1 METNNF
7 DMLSIFKTILN
18 KRKFILSVAVIAAM
32 VAILFTA
39 IKKPIYKAETAF
51 FVSNPLVADRANVY
65 QFNNAFILDHFAEE
79 KDVDK
84 VMAIANGAVLRDTL
98 IARMQL
104 DAHYNL
110 SLQDPKSF
118 NELHGKIQNNF
129 NIKRTENTNL
139 EVSFKDHDPQFAAT
153 CANAIAQT
161 IADLYQAHYNQTR
174 LSIHKT
180 LAEKVS
186 ALDQEIKT
194 MSDSLAVLRN
204 RTGVYDLIA
213 PNRKNTVQGTIHSN
227 GSASFAS
234 DLEALQNIEAI
245 KDQLVIDRANTT
257 TLLNQFAT
265 ATTLKEIPLIKIIS
279 KAYTPT
285 KSTDLGFLV
294 NALVAFL
301 LALFFSAVLVVLQ
314 HSLKQV
320 LKA

>member
-7 DMLSIFKTILN
+7 DMLSIFKVIFD
-18 KRKFILSVAVIAAM
+18 KRKFILSVCIIASLVAVI
-32 VAILFTA
+32 FTA

-51 FVSNPLVADRANVY
+51 FVANPLVADRANVY

-84 VMAIANGAVLRDTL
+84 VMAIANGAIMRDTL

-104 DAHYNL
+104 AAHYNL
-110 SLQDPKSF
+110 NLQDPKSF
-118 NELHGKIQNNF
+118 NELHTTIQRNF
-129 NIKRTENTNL
+129 TIKRTENTNL
-139 EVSFKDHDPQFAAT
+139 EVSFKDHDAQFAAT
-153 CANAIAQT
+153 CANQIAQI

-174 LSIHKT
+174 MSIHKT
-180 LAEKVS
+180 LSEKVL

-194 MSDSLAVLRN
+194 MSDSLAVLRTK
-204 RTGVYDLIA
+204 TGVYDLIA
-213 PNRKNTVQGTIHSN
+213 PNRKNTVQGTIRSN
-227 GSASFAS
+227 GSANFAN

-245 KDQLVIDRANTT
+245 KDQLVIDRANTA

-285 KSTDLGFLV
+285 KSTDLGFVV
-294 NALVAFL
+294 NAVVAFL

-314 HSLKQV
+314 HAFKLIAKP
-320 LKA
+320 